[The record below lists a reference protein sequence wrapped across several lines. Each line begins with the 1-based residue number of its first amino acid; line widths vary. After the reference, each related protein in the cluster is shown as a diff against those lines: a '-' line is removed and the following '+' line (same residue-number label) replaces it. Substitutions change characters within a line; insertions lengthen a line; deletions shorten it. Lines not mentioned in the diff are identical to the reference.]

1 MGRSRDYGATLCGAL
16 GISFAP
22 ILLVLSEVQPTP
34 AAVWRFLWAMPILI
48 PLCLVRASGSFGN
61 RGWLPFA
68 TLSGVFF
75 SADMFLWHR
84 SIGLLGA
91 GPATLA
97 VNTQVIWVALFGL
110 IALGERPTRAFWIA
124 LPVTFVGL
132 ALLSGGEVTGVPT
145 ETQMRGLAMALGAGV
160 AYAGA
165 LICLRRSSR
174 SAGARPEAVLLV
186 QLATAGPILVV
197 VSALEGTLGVVP
209 SANQHLWLA
218 LLGLGP
224 QALAWMLITSGIAR
238 LPGHHGALMLLIQ
251 PAASLALGWVILGQT
266 LDARAALGAAVT
278 LLGIGTALFSERV
291 EE

>member
-1 MGRSRDYGATLCGAL
+1 MARTRDYGVTLCGAL

-34 AAVWRFLWAMPILI
+34 AAVWRFVWAMPILI
-48 PLCLVRASGSFGN
+48 PLCLVRARGSFGN
-61 RGWLPFA
+61 RSWLPFA

-75 SADMFLWHR
+75 AADMFLWHR

-97 VNTQVIWVALFGL
+97 VNTQVIWIALFGL

-132 ALLSGGEVTGVPT
+132 ALLSRGEITGVPT

-165 LICLRRSSR
+165 LICLRRSGR

-197 VSALEGTLGVVP
+197 VSTLEGTLGVVP

-224 QALAWMLITSGIAR
+224 QALAWMLITSGIAG

-251 PAASLALGWVILGQT
+251 PAASLALGWAILGQT

-278 LLGIGTALFSERV
+278 LLGIGTALFSERAL
-291 EE
+291 E